1 MLIYEKD
8 NKLNINFENSTEQQ
22 PDISIGKED
31 GKTEI
36 MVDGQKDSSLPDI
49 SQAEAGYVLKLVN
62 VPEERVV
69 SEIKNVSGQSDTV
82 LFAGFP
88 TDESTSSAI
97 KAWIKSFPRE
107 EIPDNGSLTNIHSVE
122 YLSKL
127 VEIPYIRVLTNWLS
141 DRNYTEYKFYS
152 DGTIVTQKRN
162 GNTGMAFPI
171 ENLTFT
177 IYGVYSKLVPQWA
190 STESASVFPIS
201 DGGPETK

>member
-8 NKLNINFENSTEQQ
+8 NKLNINFENSTEEQ

-36 MVDGQKDSSLPDI
+36 MVDGQKDSSLPDM

-69 SEIKNVSGQSDTV
+69 SEIKNVSGQSGTV

-88 TDESTSSAI
+88 TDESTSRAI
-97 KAWIKSFPRE
+97 NDWIDSFRD
-107 EIPDNGSLTNIHSVE
+107 PDNGSLTNIHSVE
-122 YLSKL
+122 YVNKS
-127 VEIPYIRVLTNWLS
+127 VETPYIKVLTNWSSAS
-141 DRNYTEYKFYS
+141 DYTEYEFYS
-152 DGTIVTQKRN
+152 DGRIKTLSRQGKI
-162 GNTGMAFPI
+162 GESFPI

-177 IYGVYSKLVPQWA
+177 IYGVYSKVVPQW
-190 STESASVFPIS
+190 TGSASMPPIL
-201 DGGPETK
+201 EM

>member
-8 NKLNINFENSTEQQ
+8 NKLNINFENSTEEQ
-22 PDISIGKED
+22 PDISIGKEN

-69 SEIKNVSGQSDTV
+69 SELKNLSGKSGDV

-88 TDESTSSAI
+88 TDEITSNAI
-97 KAWIKSFPRE
+97 HNWIESLSSE
-107 EIPDNGSLTNIHSVE
+107 GIYPDNGSLTNIHSIE
-122 YLSKL
+122 YI
-127 VEIPYIRVLTNWLS
+127 EAIGDIPHISVLTDWSGNKY
-141 DRNYTEYKFYS
+141 YTKYEFYS
-152 DGTIVTQKRN
+152 DGRIQTQNRN
-162 GNTGMAFPI
+162 GSTAMSFPI

-177 IYGVYSKLVPQWA
+177 IYGVFYKVVPQWA
-190 STESASVFPIS
+190 
-201 DGGPETK
+201 GETKN